1 MLPCSFVER
10 ITGGHNE
17 AGRGVLGLGTTR
29 INLVAMAIPVPFAQI
44 ICLTLDVQRE
54 INGVE
59 TLANILEPESDLAV
73 VLDLPGDEAVRLSLA
88 LALRGFRPVPVM
100 DGSPGPDILGNS
112 QTILGTGPALSPQ
125 ASVAVDMRQT
135 LRWLCIGAA
144 VLPTVKIA
152 PNASPVF
159 LLDALRMG
167 RMHTPGMEVFDNRW
181 KTFPQDFPSAG
192 FLKEHGIR
200 RVLLIQDMAGQP
212 GEDLAHVLLRWQEA
226 GISIQAGSAA
236 DINASKLIHVN
247 RPTRFRTLWHRALA
261 LKGLSRAAS
270 GGFGAWPQGS
280 G

>member
-112 QTILGTGPALSPQ
+112 QTILGTAPALSTQ

-135 LRWLCIGAA
+135 LRWLCICAA
-144 VLPTVKIA
+144 VLPTVNVA

-200 RVLLIQDMAGQP
+200 RVLLIQDMAGEARDDFGHDVP
-212 GEDLAHVLLRWQEA
+212 RLHGA
-226 GISIQAGSAA
+226 GIARHNGRAA
-236 DINASKLIHVN
+236 RHHHPQLIHVN
-247 RPTRFRTLWHRALA
+247 LPT
-261 LKGLSRAAS
+261 
-270 GGFGAWPQGS
+270 
-280 G
+280 